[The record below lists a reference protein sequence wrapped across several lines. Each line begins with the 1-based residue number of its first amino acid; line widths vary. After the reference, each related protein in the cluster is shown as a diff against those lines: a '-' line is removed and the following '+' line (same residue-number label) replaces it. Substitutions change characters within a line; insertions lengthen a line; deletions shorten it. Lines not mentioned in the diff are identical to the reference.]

1 MKIIE
6 DILEEWSKKI
16 PSGII
21 DLKNEEHLYA
31 LLGILNEKIDNPVVV
46 REVMEHIREQ
56 MRERY

>member
-6 DILEEWSKKI
+6 DILNELSKKI
-16 PSGII
+16 PSGIV
-21 DLKNEEHLYA
+21 DFKNEEHLYA

-46 REVMEHIREQ
+46 REVMENIREQ